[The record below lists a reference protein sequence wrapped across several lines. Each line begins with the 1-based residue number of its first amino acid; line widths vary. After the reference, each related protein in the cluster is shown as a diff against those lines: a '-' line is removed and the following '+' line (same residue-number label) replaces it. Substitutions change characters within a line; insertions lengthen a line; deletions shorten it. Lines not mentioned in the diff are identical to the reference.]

1 MGAPQI
7 KYEWS
12 IGNII
17 QIILICAGGL
27 GMFFTLQA
35 DVSANTNNLARLE
48 TALSVE
54 IQERR
59 TEREAVRTQVRTLE
73 QSSIRSDERMQNILT
88 LLARID
94 HRLERIEQ
102 EQRQ

>member
-17 QIILICAGGL
+17 QIVLICGGGL

-35 DVSANTNNLARLE
+35 DVSANTSNLSRVE
-48 TALSVE
+48 EALSAE
-54 IQERR
+54 IIERR
-59 TEREAVRTQVRTLE
+59 AEREAVRAQIGALE
-73 QSSIRSDERMQNILT
+73 RSSVRSDERWQNALT
-88 LLARID
+88 LLQRID
-94 HRLERIEQ
+94 NRLERIEGG
-102 EQRQ
+102 RQ